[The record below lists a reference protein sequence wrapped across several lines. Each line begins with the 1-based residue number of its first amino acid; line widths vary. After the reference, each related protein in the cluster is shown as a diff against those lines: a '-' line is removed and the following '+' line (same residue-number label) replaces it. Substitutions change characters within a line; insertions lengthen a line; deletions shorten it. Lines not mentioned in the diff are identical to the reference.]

1 MLQLGTCKIP
11 NAMSQDVLQSTDNN
25 FASLILH
32 ISKLLGPGGI
42 DSDDID
48 PSDIL
53 DLMRQYTSKE
63 SDWTH
68 FVRTW
73 EKPGEP
79 YVRNLVDSGNGKY
92 NLLLLVWNKGSGSC
106 IHDHTKHCCMKI
118 LKGQLKETLYEWPD
132 QNRIKCGEPSPP
144 AAKKEALLNEN
155 EVSYISS
162 KCMSISLSISS
173 NGLCRLEGAALPF
186 R

>member
-1 MLQLGTCKIP
+1 MLQ
-11 NAMSQDVLQSTDNN
+11 DVTQSTDNH
-25 FASLILH
+25 FTSLVLQ

-42 DSDDID
+42 GSEDVD
-48 PSDIL
+48 PNNLL
-53 DLMRQYTSKE
+53 DLMRQYKSNE
-63 SDWTH
+63 NDWTH
-68 FVRTW
+68 FISTW

-92 NLLLLVWNKGSGSC
+92 NLLLLVWHKGSGSC

-132 QNRIKCGEPSPP
+132 QQRINCGEPAPL
-144 AAKKEALLNEN
+144 AAKKETVLNEN

-162 KCMSISLSISS
+162 KFHFQMSRSM
-173 NGLCRLEGAALPF
+173 F
-186 R
+186 Y